1 MKTISI
7 LMLVM
12 SLSAVLM
19 PMMVLAEE
27 TTASDVET
35 SLDGSVSGAELSWK
49 QLGLAF
55 TFNQE
60 RKAEKELE
68 IARLRLIQ
76 ARVAAKNN
84 NTEAVKKAIEAHNR
98 ILERVHARINAI
110 DGKSD
115 KQGIKNFVARF
126 VALEKA
132 IEVHEARIVKFN
144 ELLESEDLTD
154 EQKAKIESQLELMQN
169 KTDKLKEL
177 QETKR
182 ERVKT
187 KLMAVT
193 EMTEEEAD
201 AEIQELEDAENL
213 QDVKKVVAEVK
224 VQAAETAL
232 EKLKARVSQAEAN
245 GKNVSAIEAQ
255 IASAEQ
261 RIAEAKVLVSSEN
274 YSAALQ
280 TIKPVWN
287 YGQNVKTIRDR
298 IRTAEGK
305 GNTVRTEIETETQG
319 NSEDS
324 DAGNEDSGSDNSA
337 SGSSNSGSGNN

>member
-1 MKTISI
+1 
-7 LMLVM
+7 
-12 SLSAVLM
+12 
-19 PMMVLAEE
+19 
-27 TTASDVET
+27 
-35 SLDGSVSGAELSWK
+35 
-49 QLGLAF
+49 
-55 TFNQE
+55 
-60 RKAEKELE
+60 
-68 IARLRLIQ
+68 
-76 ARVAAKNN
+76 
-84 NTEAVKKAIEAHNR
+84 
-98 ILERVHARINAI
+98 
-110 DGKSD
+110 
-115 KQGIKNFVARF
+115 
-126 VALEKA
+126 
-132 IEVHEARIVKFN
+132 
-144 ELLESEDLTD
+144 
-154 EQKAKIESQLELMQN
+154 
-169 KTDKLKEL
+169 
-177 QETKR
+177 
-182 ERVKT
+182 
-187 KLMAVT
+187 
-193 EMTEEEAD
+193 MTEEEAD

-324 DAGNEDSGSDNSA
+324 DAGNEDSG
-337 SGSSNSGSGNN
+337 

>member
-12 SLSAVLM
+12 ALSAVLM

-35 SLDGSVSGAELSWK
+35 SLDGSVSGAELSRK

-126 VALEKA
+126 VA
-132 IEVHEARIVKFN
+132 
-144 ELLESEDLTD
+144 
-154 EQKAKIESQLELMQN
+154 
-169 KTDKLKEL
+169 
-177 QETKR
+177 
-182 ERVKT
+182 
-187 KLMAVT
+187 
-193 EMTEEEAD
+193 
-201 AEIQELEDAENL
+201 
-213 QDVKKVVAEVK
+213 
-224 VQAAETAL
+224 
-232 EKLKARVSQAEAN
+232 
-245 GKNVSAIEAQ
+245 
-255 IASAEQ
+255 
-261 RIAEAKVLVSSEN
+261 
-274 YSAALQ
+274 
-280 TIKPVWN
+280 
-287 YGQNVKTIRDR
+287 
-298 IRTAEGK
+298 
-305 GNTVRTEIETETQG
+305 
-319 NSEDS
+319 
-324 DAGNEDSGSDNSA
+324 
-337 SGSSNSGSGNN
+337 